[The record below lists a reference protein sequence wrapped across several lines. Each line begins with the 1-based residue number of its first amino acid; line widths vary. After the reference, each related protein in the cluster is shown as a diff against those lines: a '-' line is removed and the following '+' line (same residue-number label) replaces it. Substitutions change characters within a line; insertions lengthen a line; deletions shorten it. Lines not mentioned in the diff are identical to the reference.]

1 MNKQFDKY
9 LAMLESA
16 APADRKADF
25 RAARELY
32 RKKARM
38 EANDLGLGGSQGS
51 SPSLSTFG
59 KHDSKGAAR
68 SEDMK
73 AKADS
78 EARDFRDAQE
88 NFPSATKSI
97 ETLAKHQPGKVDAW
111 VDARLEP
118 AIRRTL
124 ETDDGFLTRD
134 DKKAG
139 YETEKK
145 EWTARFRE
153 EDEAEKKR
161 LDDELKYSKEKLDF
175 EKGEADEIAGL
186 EKFDDAAEK
195 RAAAGTDLK
204 YDKFDATMPLNA
216 PKEDVNGIVAEKK
229 HEQLVKNQDA
239 DDKFRSASRFWD
251 KQGMSEETSPR
262 ISEDEGNRNAAAQ
275 KATIKGDD
283 GSEINA
289 DDIDVEK
296 LFSGFESVSTG
307 KLRAAFESVY
317 GDSKGFSDQ
326 EIRTIC
332 ESCYRRTRK

>member
-153 EDEAEKKR
+153 EDEAE
-161 LDDELKYSKEKLDF
+161 
-175 EKGEADEIAGL
+175 
-186 EKFDDAAEK
+186 
-195 RAAAGTDLK
+195 
-204 YDKFDATMPLNA
+204 
-216 PKEDVNGIVAEKK
+216 
-229 HEQLVKNQDA
+229 
-239 DDKFRSASRFWD
+239 
-251 KQGMSEETSPR
+251 
-262 ISEDEGNRNAAAQ
+262 
-275 KATIKGDD
+275 
-283 GSEINA
+283 
-289 DDIDVEK
+289 
-296 LFSGFESVSTG
+296 
-307 KLRAAFESVY
+307 
-317 GDSKGFSDQ
+317 
-326 EIRTIC
+326 
-332 ESCYRRTRK
+332 